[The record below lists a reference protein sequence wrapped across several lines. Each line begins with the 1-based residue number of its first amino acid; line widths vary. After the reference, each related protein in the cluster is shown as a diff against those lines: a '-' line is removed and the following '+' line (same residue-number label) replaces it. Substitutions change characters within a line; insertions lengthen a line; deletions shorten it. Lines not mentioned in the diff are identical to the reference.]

1 MTRRAKTRIT
11 AFLCLILCAVPVL
24 LTGGAKKETEGTE
37 MEKRAG
43 QTLCGVS
50 YHYASG
56 MVYGEEFR
64 IELTPEQIV
73 SASYFP
79 WEGIEDYT
87 GEETDCITI
96 ENQPIDSSQWEAI
109 EQAVMELLPVLKA
122 QEPKKEKLIKWWN
135 KWWEKRLE
143 VLDGGDICQFSL
155 TWRAEDGSE
164 QTVYYVIPSDSRFYT
179 LLDLMKETVHP
190 IGRAIGQSKDS

>member
-1 MTRRAKTRIT
+1 MTRQHKTWIT

-24 LTGGAKKETEGTE
+24 LTGCAKDETEGTE
-37 MEKRAG
+37 MEKRAD

-64 IELTPEQIV
+64 IELTPEKIV

-96 ENQPIDSSQWEAI
+96 ENQPIDSSQWDAI

-155 TWRAEDGSE
+155 TWRAGDGSE
-164 QTVYYVIPSDSRFYT
+164 QTVDYVIPSDSRFAT

-190 IGRAIGQSKDS
+190 IGRTIEQGTE

>member
-1 MTRRAKTRIT
+1 MTRQHKTRIT

-24 LTGGAKKETEGTE
+24 LTGCAKDETEETE

-43 QTLCGVS
+43 QILCGVS

-56 MVYGEEFR
+56 MVYGED
-64 IELTPEQIV
+64 IIIQLTPEQIV
-73 SASYFP
+73 FASYFP

-96 ENQPIDSSQWEAI
+96 ENQPIDSSQWESI
-109 EQAVMELLPVLKA
+109 EQAVTFLLPVLKA
-122 QEPKKEKLIKWWN
+122 KEPTKEKLIKWWN
-135 KWWEKRLE
+135 KWRTRHIE
-143 VLDGGDICQFSL
+143 VLDGGDICQFGL
-155 TWRAEDGSE
+155 TWRAGDGSE
-164 QTVYYVIPSDSRFYT
+164 QTVDYVIPSDSRFDT

-190 IGRAIGQSKDS
+190 IGRTIEQSTE

>member
-24 LTGGAKKETEGTE
+24 LTGCAKKETEETE

-64 IELTPEQIV
+64 IQLTPEQIV

-109 EQAVMELLPVLKA
+109 EQAVTFLLPVLKA
-122 QEPKKEKLIKWWN
+122 QEPKKEKLIKWWT
-135 KWWEKRLE
+135 KHLE

-155 TWRAEDGSE
+155 TWRAGDGSE
-164 QTVYYVIPSDSRFYT
+164 QTVDYVIPSDSRFYT

-190 IGRAIGQSKDS
+190 IGRTIEQQTE

>member
-11 AFLCLILCAVPVL
+11 AFLCILLCAVPLL
-24 LTGGAKKETEGTE
+24 LTGCAKDKTEETEL
-37 MEKRAG
+37 EKRAE
-43 QTLCGVS
+43 QTLCGVR

-56 MVYGEEFR
+56 TMYGED
-64 IELTPEQIV
+64 ISIQLTPEKIV
-73 SASYFP
+73 SALFFP

-96 ENQPIDSSQWEAI
+96 ENQPIDPSQWEAI
-109 EQAVMELLPVLKA
+109 EQAVTELLPVLKA

-135 KWWEKRLE
+135 KWWTKHLE

-164 QTVYYVIPSDSRFYT
+164 QTVDYAIPSDSRFHT

-190 IGRAIGQSKDS
+190 IGRAIEQSTE